1 MNTFRIESL
10 RVTFKRKFFAGL
22 FISIPIVITLFVV
35 FTLFRFIDGILGP
48 FFDMLLGR
56 HFAGLGFV
64 AAITVVFLLGVISTN
79 VFGKKIMAYFENLF
93 LHIPV
98 FKSIYT
104 GLKQLVDAFSPENRS
119 AFKKF
124 VIVEYPRPGVFAFGF
139 LTKEC
144 TVRSEGRT
152 RNLKAIY
159 IPTNNL
165 YLGEVVLFEDDSI
178 TYTAIPI
185 EEGVR
190 IILSGGIAMPS
201 TITGSDKG

>member
-10 RVTFKRKFFAGL
+10 RVTFKRKFVAGL
-22 FISIPIVITLFVV
+22 FISIPVVITLFVV

-48 FFDMLLGR
+48 FFDMMLGT
-56 HFAGLGFV
+56 HIAGLGFI
-64 AAITVVFLLGVISTN
+64 AAVVVVFLLGAISTN
-79 VFGKKIMAYFENLF
+79 VFGKKIMAYLEGAF

-124 VIVEYPRPGVFAFGF
+124 VIVEYPRPGVYSFGF
-139 LTKEC
+139 LTREC
-144 TVRSEGRT
+144 TVCSNGCDKK
-152 RNLKAIY
+152 LKAVY

-165 YLGEVVLFEDDSI
+165 YLGEVVLFGDESI

-185 EEGVR
+185 EEGIR
-190 IILSGGIAMPS
+190 IILSGGIATPS
-201 TITGSDKG
+201 TITESGKI